1 MFCTNCGEKI
11 PSGAKFCGHCGKPVS
26 SPGTPA
32 PEAAQTCSV
41 QTAPALLTSLKGV
54 SKYKGTPLAGYSAAS
69 GTLSVYQD
77 RLEFKRKTGS
87 ALSARGGAIGL
98 GISKAMAK
106 DDPIEVYELE
116 QISELREGK
125 YMGLYNT
132 LAVALKNGEVW
143 SFCPVLPN
151 SSEPKKIIA
160 LLKPYMQH

>member
-77 RLEFKRKTGS
+77 RLEFKRKTG
-87 ALSARGGAIGL
+87 GAIGL

>member
-32 PEAAQTCSV
+32 PEAAQTGSV

-87 ALSARGGAIGL
+87 ALSSRGGAIGL

-106 DDPIEVYELE
+106 DDPIEVY
-116 QISELREGK
+116 ELREGK

-160 LLKPYMQH
+160 LLKPYM

>member
-1 MFCTNCGEKI
+1 MPATLRPAAHYLSIKTAW
-11 PSGAKFCGHCGKPVS
+11 SSKGK
-26 SPGTPA
+26 
-32 PEAAQTCSV
+32 
-41 QTAPALLTSLKGV
+41 
-54 SKYKGTPLAGYSAAS
+54 
-69 GTLSVYQD
+69 
-77 RLEFKRKTGS
+77 R

-98 GISKAMAK
+98 RISKAMAK

-143 SFCPVLPN
+143 SFCSVLPN